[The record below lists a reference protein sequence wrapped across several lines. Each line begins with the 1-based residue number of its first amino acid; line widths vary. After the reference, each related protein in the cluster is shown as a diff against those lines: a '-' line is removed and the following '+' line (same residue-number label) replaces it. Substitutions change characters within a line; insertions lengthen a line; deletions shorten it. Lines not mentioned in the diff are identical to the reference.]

1 LIIYIISLER
11 SACLLC
17 YFLPLYSPK
26 SGEKCKKEA
35 LFGVI

>member
-1 LIIYIISLER
+1 MSNGGFYMAPDNDDFSKLAIH
-11 SACLLC
+11 
-17 YFLPLYSPK
+17 SPK